1 MNLNLENLKSNFV
14 KVLKNYA
21 TFSGRA
27 GRREYWYYFL
37 AIVTVSIVL
46 NIIGGLIGISI
57 LSSIFLFATLL
68 PSIAVSAR
76 RMHDVEKE
84 WFFMLIPFYNL
95 YLACMEGTKGS
106 NEFGADPKAYLSEN
120 YNVVY
125 EKPLPLKGKPK
136 RKGCVIFLIIG
147 FILAFAFVCL
157 ALSFLWLLLS
167 AVGLGSSG

>member
-1 MNLNLENLKSNFV
+1 LKSNFV

-27 GRREYWYYFL
+27 RRREYWYYYL
-37 AIVTVSIVL
+37 VIVTVSIGL
-46 NIIGGLIGISI
+46 NIIGGLTGISI
-57 LSSIFLFATLL
+57 LSPVFLFATLL

-106 NEFGADPKAYLSEN
+106 NEFGVDPKVYLFEN
-120 YNVVY
+120 YNVVC
-125 EKPLPLKGKPK
+125 EKPLILKGKPK

-147 FILAFAFVCL
+147 FIFAFVFVCL

-167 AVGLGSSG
+167 VVGLGSSG

>member
-1 MNLNLENLKSNFV
+1 MKSNFV

-27 GRREYWYYFL
+27 RRREYWYYFL
-37 AIVTVSIVL
+37 VIVTVSIVL
-46 NIIGGLIGISI
+46 NIIGGLTGISI
-57 LSSIFLFATLL
+57 LSPIFLYATLL

-95 YLACMEGTKGS
+95 YLACTEGTKGS

-120 YNVVY
+120 YNIVY
-125 EKPLPLKGKPK
+125 EKPLLLKGKPK

-147 FILAFAFVCL
+147 FILAFVLVCL
-157 ALSFLWLLLS
+157 GLSFLWLLLS
-167 AVGLGSSG
+167 VVGLGSSG